1 MTGQNWGLSGLKNIW
16 PVIRTG
22 DLLSVIL
29 SPELLY
35 ILLINLRCVDRSPV
49 LLYPSFIYLLLTSLY
64 IPGCNFYK
72 SGMLQNR
79 LHTCT
84 SNYNVITINTVGV
97 QCWAISIARQTCQ
110 TDNMLLLVMPVKIGE
125 KVLLWQVGIGQLA
138 MNTLFLTVC

>member
-49 LLYPSFIYLLLTSLY
+49 LLYPYFIYLLLTSLY
-64 IPGCNFYK
+64 IPGGNFYK

-125 KVLLWQVGIGQLA
+125 KVLLWQVAIGQLA